1 MVRDFNDNFKE
12 FLNSLMGDNL
22 DALRS
27 DNDSFMELEDYEMAC
42 YDAAKVILDAMPP
55 EKKATLEA
63 FLEASVKV
71 HGQRAEFLYQQ
82 GLKDAVRFLEFFEVF

>member
-27 DNDSFMELEDYEMAC
+27 DNDSFMEL
-42 YDAAKVILDAMPP
+42 
-55 EKKATLEA
+55 
-63 FLEASVKV
+63 
-71 HGQRAEFLYQQ
+71 
-82 GLKDAVRFLEFFEVF
+82 